1 MCNEVHIFNPNSSTL
16 YFIPS
21 FHFPNEHILIT
32 PNTKC
37 TTIKRA
43 IQQYCLPFCRVFYN
57 AVINFMLTCSLLIR
71 LSEISVYRKIDEI
84 TPAEEIELVRS
95 AIFPFSKR
103 VIWYKFNMCFCRTHT
118 SIESEH
124 KMTMRTVIAVCMDHN
139 IFIKARS
146 SSSKTL
152 TVHV

>member
-1 MCNEVHIFNPNSSTL
+1 MNKQHYKCVMKYIYLIRTVAPSTL
-16 YFIPS
+16 YQAFI
-21 FHFPNEHILIT
+21 FLTNIYFIIT

-84 TPAEEIELVRS
+84 TPAGEIELVRS

-103 VIWYKFNMCFCRTHT
+103 VI
-118 SIESEH
+118 
-124 KMTMRTVIAVCMDHN
+124 
-139 IFIKARS
+139 
-146 SSSKTL
+146 
-152 TVHV
+152 

>member
-1 MCNEVHIFNPNSSTL
+1 MKYIYLIRTVAPSTL
-16 YFIPS
+16 YQAFI
-21 FHFPNEHILIT
+21 FLTNIYFIIT

-103 VIWYKFNMCFCRTHT
+103 VIWYKLNMCFCRTHT